1 MKSRSLAPVAAEAVA
16 VVAVAQLRV
25 AERLQLVEHLRLPAQ
40 HLLHLL
46 R

>member
-16 VVAVAQLRV
+16 VAELRV

-40 HLLHLL
+40 HLLRPL